1 MLGRLLPYVV
11 SLHYFARFQEPPLI
25 WFKFALCLA
34 VILFAGTKLAQYG
47 DAIAEKT
54 GLGRIW
60 IGLVLIALITTM
72 PELVTSVSSVA
83 LVGSPDLALG
93 TLLGSCCFNLSA
105 LAVLDILHRRTPVL
119 SVASP
124 RHVITAAWGALLI
137 AIAAAS
143 IVAASRFSFLAL
155 ASGWLGIPSIVVI
168 VLYLLGMW
176 WIFRRERSQRLQAT
190 SITPLQYDNFTTRT
204 VAIRFALAAAAVI
217 AAGIWLSFIGDE
229 ISATTGWGSTF
240 VGTLFLAITTS
251 APELVVA
258 VGALRLGAI
267 DLAVADILGAN
278 MLDIA
283 ILVPVDLAH
292 GPGFVLS
299 AVSPSHVIIASVAVM
314 MTLLVIIGLRFPRK
328 RKIFRVASWYAPLLI
343 ILYVVGA
350 YILFTSTAGL

>member
-1 MLGRLLPYVV
+1 M
-11 SLHYFARFQEPPLI
+11 I

-34 VILFAGTKLAQYG
+34 IVLFAGTKLAQYG

-60 IGLVLIALITTM
+60 IGLVLVALITTM

-93 TLLGSCCFNLSA
+93 TLLGSCCFNLSI

-119 SVASP
+119 SAASP
-124 RHVITAAWGALLI
+124 RHVISAGWAASLV
-137 AIAAAS
+137 AIAGAS
-143 IVAASRFSFLAL
+143 IIAADRFSVLH
-155 ASGWLGIPSIVVI
+155 SGWLGIPSIVII

-176 WIFRRERSQRLQAT
+176 WTFRRERGARVPDTQAT
-190 SITPLQYDNFTTRT
+190 ALLYDNFTARR
-204 VAIRFALAAAAVI
+204 VWIGFALASAAVI

-229 ISATTGWGSTF
+229 ISTTTGWGGTF
-240 VGTLFLAITTS
+240 VGTLFLAVTTS

-258 VGALRLGAI
+258 IGALRLGAI

-283 ILVPVDLAH
+283 MIVPVDLAH
-292 GPGFVLS
+292 GQGFVLS
-299 AVSPSHVIIASVAVM
+299 AVSRSHVIIASVAVM
-314 MTLLVIIGLRFPRK
+314 MTLLVIVGLRFPQK
-328 RKIFRVASWYAPLLI
+328 RKTFRVASWYAPLLI

-350 YILFTSTAGL
+350 YFLFTSTTGL